1 MTYSCSDLAD
11 DVMNNLV
18 NVGLLQAQDIPDD
31 SPERQASLMIKA
43 IIGAADGVASKAA
56 ATEFFDELML
66 SVETLGSVCD
76 EHGPSTFTN
85 LMYLQ
90 NAILKGSLIEL
101 FPNEAEQLAFV
112 LALPSGERW
121 WKHVSQLPANG

>member
-43 IIGAADGVASKAA
+43 IIGAADGVASKTA
-56 ATEFFDELML
+56 ATQFFDELML
-66 SVETLGSVCD
+66 SVETLGCVCD
-76 EHGPSTFTN
+76 EHGPSILVN

-101 FPNEAEQLAFV
+101 FPNEADQLAFV
-112 LALPSGERW
+112 RALPSGERW
-121 WKHVSQLPANG
+121 WKHVSPLPANG

>member
-31 SPERQASLMIKA
+31 SPERQASLVIKA
-43 IIGAADGVASKAA
+43 IIGAADVVASKTA
-56 ATEFFDELML
+56 ATQFFDELML
-66 SVETLGSVCD
+66 SVETLGGVCD
-76 EHGPSTFTN
+76 EYGPSILAN

-112 LALPSGERW
+112 RALPSGERW
-121 WKHVSQLPANG
+121 WKHVSPLPANG

>member
-43 IIGAADGVASKAA
+43 IIGAADGVASKTA
-56 ATEFFDELML
+56 ATQFFDELL
-66 SVETLGSVCD
+66 NSVETLSGLCD
-76 EHGPSTFTN
+76 EQGSSVLAQ

-90 NAILKGSLIEL
+90 NAILQGTLVEL
-101 FPNEAEQLAFV
+101 YTNVAEQLALV
-112 LALPSGERW
+112 RALPSGERW

>member
-18 NVGLLQAQDIPDD
+18 NVGLLPARDIPDD

-43 IIGAADGVASKAA
+43 IIGAADGVASKTA
-56 ATEFFDELML
+56 ATQFFSELML

-76 EHGPSTFTN
+76 EHGPSTLTN

-112 LALPSGERW
+112 RALPSGERW

>member
-31 SPERQASLMIKA
+31 SPERQASLVIKA
-43 IIGAADGVASKAA
+43 IIGAADVVASKTA
-56 ATEFFDELML
+56 ATQFFDELML
-66 SVETLGSVCD
+66 SVETLGGVCD
-76 EHGPSTFTN
+76 EHGSSILAN

-112 LALPSGERW
+112 RALPSGERW
-121 WKHVSQLPANG
+121 WKHVSPLPANG